1 VQEFFKSKEYAEIMK
16 QVNTDYEFIS
26 VYAFSFMSE
35 VNTTNPSIQG
45 ELSLDTVT
53 SKFNSI
59 YKE

>member
-1 VQEFFKSKEYAEIMK
+1 MK

-26 VYAFSFMSE
+26 VYAVSFMSE

-53 SKFNSI
+53 SKFNSL
-59 YKE
+59 YK